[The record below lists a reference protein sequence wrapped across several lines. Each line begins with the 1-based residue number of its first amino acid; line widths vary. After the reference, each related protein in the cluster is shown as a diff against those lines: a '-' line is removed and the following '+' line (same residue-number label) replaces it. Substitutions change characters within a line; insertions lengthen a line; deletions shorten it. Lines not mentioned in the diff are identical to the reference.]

1 MSSIIELVIDIAV
14 ELVSDWTI
22 AKWPLAGEAVG
33 LVCLVIGAL
42 VVGLSSSGADRV
54 QAFGLLAA
62 MVIAFVAL
70 LLYSAWHL
78 RRAAAVPTERLP

>member
-14 ELVSDWTI
+14 ELVSGWTT
-22 AKWPLAGEAVG
+22 AKWPLVGEAVG

-54 QAFGLLAA
+54 LALGLLAT
-62 MVIAFVAL
+62 MVIAFAAL
-70 LLYSAWHL
+70 LLCRAWRL
-78 RRAAAVPTERLP
+78 RRAAAMPTERLP